1 MTESSVVIS
10 NPTKT
15 WVKTQLWSM
24 LNVNCTVTGNTFL
37 CTSSVQCERWVFSMN
52 WISTG
57 SHRGA
62 FSTFTLFL
70 NVASKL
76 KIYIY
81 IWCFWC
87 WTWGFFGQKMS
98 MAYLKQ
104 CFITYNLF
112 CHFLIKFTIDSQNK
126 EHAHN
131 FV

>member
-1 MTESSVVIS
+1 
-10 NPTKT
+10 
-15 WVKTQLWSM
+15 M

-81 IWCFWC
+81 DASDA
-87 WTWGFFGQKMS
+87 GLGV
-98 MAYLKQ
+98 
-104 CFITYNLF
+104 
-112 CHFLIKFTIDSQNK
+112 FLVKKCQWHI
-126 EHAHN
+126 
-131 FV
+131 

>member
-1 MTESSVVIS
+1 MGI
-10 NPTKT
+10 
-15 WVKTQLWSM
+15 QYD
-24 LNVNCTVTGNTFL
+24 
-37 CTSSVQCERWVFSMN
+37 

-81 IWCFWC
+81 DASDA
-87 WTWGFFGQKMS
+87 GLGVFFGQKMS